1 VVRTEIARW
10 GNSLAVRLPKQVLEQ
25 AGLSE
30 GVPVEL
36 VVESG
41 TVVLRPAKPRYDI
54 DKLIAGITPEN
65 LPESFDDAPV
75 GRELL

>member
-1 VVRTEIARW
+1 MRTEIARW

-25 AGLSE
+25 AGLAE
-30 GVPVEL
+30 GAAVEL
-36 VVESG
+36 VVEAG
-41 TVVLRPAKPRYDI
+41 TVVLRPTKPRYSI

-65 LPESFDDAPV
+65 LPESFDNAPA

>member
-1 VVRTEIARW
+1 VRTEISRW

-30 GVPVEL
+30 GAPVEL
-36 VVESG
+36 AVEAG
-41 TVVLRPAKPRYDI
+41 TVILRPAKPRYDI

-65 LPESFDDAPV
+65 LPESSDDAPM

>member
-1 VVRTEIARW
+1 MRTEIARW

-25 AGLSE
+25 AGLAE
-30 GVPVEL
+30 GVAVEL

-41 TVVLRPAKPRYDI
+41 TVVLRPTRPRHSI
-54 DKLIAGITPEN
+54 DQLIAGITPEN

>member
-1 VVRTEIARW
+1 MRTEIARW

-25 AGLSE
+25 AGLAE
-30 GVPVEL
+30 GVAVEL

-41 TVVLRPAKPRYDI
+41 AVVLRPTKPRYSI
-54 DKLIAGITPEN
+54 DQLIAGITPEN

>member
-1 VVRTEIARW
+1 MRTEIARW

-54 DKLIAGITPEN
+54 NKLIAGITPEN
-65 LPESFDDAPV
+65 LPESFDDAPM

>member
-1 VVRTEIARW
+1 MRTEVSRW

-30 GVPVEL
+30 GAAVEL
-36 VVESG
+36 VVEAG
-41 TVVLRPAKPRYDI
+41 TVILHPAKPRYDLEE
-54 DKLIAGITPEN
+54 LIAGITPEN

>member
-1 VVRTEIARW
+1 MRTEIARW

-25 AGLSE
+25 AGLAE
-30 GVPVEL
+30 GAAVEL

-41 TVVLRPAKPRYDI
+41 AVVLRPTKRRYDI

-65 LPESFDDAPV
+65 LPESFDDAPA

>member
-1 VVRTEIARW
+1 MRTEIARW

-25 AGLSE
+25 AGLAE
-30 GVPVEL
+30 GVAVEL

-41 TVVLRPAKPRYDI
+41 TVVLRPTKPRYDI
-54 DKLIAGITPEN
+54 DKLLAGITSEN

>member
-1 VVRTEIARW
+1 MRTEIARW

-25 AGLSE
+25 AGLAE
-30 GVPVEL
+30 GVAVEL

-41 TVVLRPAKPRYDI
+41 TVVLRPTKPRYSI
-54 DKLIAGITPEN
+54 DQLIAGITPEN